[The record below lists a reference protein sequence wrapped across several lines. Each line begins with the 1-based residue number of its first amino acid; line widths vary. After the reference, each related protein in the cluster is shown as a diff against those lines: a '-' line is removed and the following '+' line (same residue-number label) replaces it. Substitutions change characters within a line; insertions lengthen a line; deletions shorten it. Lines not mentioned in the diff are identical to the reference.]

1 MTAPR
6 HAVKPWLQFLQE
18 VLREDLPAL
27 HAFLVNAL
35 IVVLASVV
43 LVVAVAIL
51 DHFELHVT
59 ALAVVM
65 LGVFTVA
72 GVVAYRSGEAS

>member
-6 HAVKPWLQFLQE
+6 HAVKPWLQFLRE

-35 IVVLASVV
+35 IVVVAAVV
-43 LVVAVAIL
+43 LVVAVAVL
-51 DHFELHVT
+51 DHFDLHVT
-59 ALAVVM
+59 ALIVLM
-65 LGVFTVA
+65 MGVFAVA
-72 GVVAYRSGEAS
+72 GVVAYRSGGAG